1 MSEKNVLLMGDPTLR
16 ETSNDVKVEDIKSKK
31 IQELI
36 TDLRDTAKT
45 MPDDEGFITVGLS
58 APQIGILKR
67 IFVVISPKS
76 KKGKPEFDVYINPE
90 IDYPSTEM
98 ISSME
103 SCLSTPGLCGEVK
116 RYENIR
122 LTYYDDNGEKQR
134 EKMNGEYAVFVQ
146 HELDHLNGV
155 LWVDRVEDTKTISY
169 C

>member
-1 MSEKNVLLMGDPTLR
+1 
-16 ETSNDVKVEDIKSKK
+16 
-31 IQELI
+31 
-36 TDLRDTAKT
+36 
-45 MPDDEGFITVGLS
+45 
-58 APQIGILKR
+58 
-67 IFVVISPKS
+67 
-76 KKGKPEFDVYINPE
+76 
-90 IDYPSTEM
+90 
-98 ISSME
+98 ME